1 MCFGS
6 DTERTFQGECRT
18 TEDVRVLF
26 ERYRTRAREA
36 AEELDCTEHDE
47 HEPQVEPVVAGR

>member
-6 DTERTFQGECRT
+6 DTERTFHGECGT

-36 AEELDCTEHDE
+36 AEELDRVEHDE
-47 HEPQVEPVVAGR
+47 REPQVEPVVAGR